1 MKKFWN
7 WARDETAPDARV
19 LRLEGTIAEESWF
32 DDDVTPAAFKGSCS
46 RRAARSRSGSTAPA
60 GIAWPLRRS
69 TTCSWTIPATLC
81 GIHGA

>member
-32 DDDVTPAAFKGSCS
+32 DDDVTPAAFKGELFSEIGPVTIWINS
-46 RRAARSRSGSTAPA
+46 PG
-60 GIAWPLRRS
+60 GIVWPQRRS
-69 TTCSWTIPATLC
+69 TTCSWIIPATSL
-81 GIHGA
+81 